1 MQYIAVNLVASF
13 LLLISIAL
21 IYGVTGTLN
30 MADLALRAGEL
41 AGADRM
47 LFEAGAAVLGVA
59 FLVKAGAWPLNFWL
73 VRATARPARPSPP
86 CSPS

>member
-1 MQYIAVNLVASF
+1 
-13 LLLISIAL
+13 
-21 IYGVTGTLN
+21 

-59 FLVKAGAWPLNFWL
+59 FLVR
-73 VRATARPARPSPP
+73 RAPGR
-86 CSPS
+86 

>member
-1 MQYIAVNLVASF
+1 MASF

-59 FLVKAGAWPLNFWL
+59 FLVKAGAG
-73 VRATARPARPSPP
+73 R
-86 CSPS
+86 